1 MVTTEITVSKREYIF
16 ACLWACR
23 HGRPEVSV
31 HADHDGFVFLEP
43 YLSQFGA
50 NCVNLGTADV
60 SAYCD
65 DIESETAADQV
76 LECMDRNCDW
86 RLWSYRV
93 ESDYRDLGRPVLLN
107 WVD

>member
-1 MVTTEITVSKREYIF
+1 MEATEITVSKREFIF

-31 HADHDGFVFLEP
+31 YADHDGFVFLEP
-43 YLSQFGA
+43 FLSQFGA
-50 NCVNLGTADV
+50 NCVNLGNADV

-65 DIESETAADQV
+65 DVESEEAADQV
-76 LECMDRNCDW
+76 LECMDLNGDW
-86 RLWSYRV
+86 TLSTYLV
-93 ESDYRDLGRPVLLN
+93 ESDSLDDGTPVLLN

>member
-1 MVTTEITVSKREYIF
+1 MVTTEVTVSKREYIF

-31 HADHDGFVFLEP
+31 YTDADGFVFLEP
-43 YLSQFGA
+43 YLAQFGEH
-50 NCVNLGTADV
+50 CVNLGNADV

-65 DIESETAADQV
+65 DIESELAADQV
-76 LECMDRNCDW
+76 LECMDRNGDWSLATYRAECDPIDIG
-86 RLWSYRV
+86 S
-93 ESDYRDLGRPVLLN
+93 PVVLK